1 MLHVVR
7 NLIIKEVELADFVA
21 IQADETT
28 DVSVQDQMVFILR
41 YTLGHKIY
49 KRFWGYF
56 LPLSHTVD
64 GISSCI
70 LEQLSTLKLDS
81 DPKKL
86 IGQSYDG
93 ASVMSGK
100 MKGVQKI
107 IRDKYPYAYFV
118 HCYAHQFNLIV
129 SKAAS
134 EHKAVK
140 IIFFYWSLEN
150 INIVIL
156 I

>member
-41 YTLGHKIY
+41 YTLGQKIY

-70 LEQLSTLKLDS
+70 L
-81 DPKKL
+81 
-86 IGQSYDG
+86 
-93 ASVMSGK
+93 
-100 MKGVQKI
+100 
-107 IRDKYPYAYFV
+107 
-118 HCYAHQFNLIV
+118 
-129 SKAAS
+129 
-134 EHKAVK
+134 
-140 IIFFYWSLEN
+140 
-150 INIVIL
+150 
-156 I
+156 

>member
-49 KRFWGYF
+49 KGFWGYF

-64 GISSCI
+64 GISS
-70 LEQLSTLKLDS
+70 
-81 DPKKL
+81 
-86 IGQSYDG
+86 
-93 ASVMSGK
+93 
-100 MKGVQKI
+100 
-107 IRDKYPYAYFV
+107 
-118 HCYAHQFNLIV
+118 
-129 SKAAS
+129 
-134 EHKAVK
+134 
-140 IIFFYWSLEN
+140 
-150 INIVIL
+150 
-156 I
+156 